1 MNTATA
7 HIFDTYVAPSTP
19 RIGFIGTG
27 WIGRMRME
35 ALVNEQ
41 IAHCCAVYDPWLA
54 AATETADLQGGIHIS
69 NGLADLLSQAV
80 AGVVI
85 ATPSAMHADH
95 CSAALRTC
103 KAVFCQKHLARTC
116 EETQRLV

>member
-41 IAHCCAVYDPWLA
+41 IAHCCAVYDPSLE
-54 AATETADLQGGIHIS
+54 AATEAAALQDGIHIS
-69 NGLADLLSQAV
+69 NSLADILSQDLD
-80 AGVVI
+80 GVVI
-85 ATPSAMHADH
+85 ATPSSMHADH
-95 CSAALRTC
+95 CIAALRTEIGRASC
-103 KAVFCQKHLARTC
+103 RERV
-116 EETQRLV
+116 